1 MSGNTVERY
10 GGIWI
15 DKVNKLN
22 PVEFSDDLVTEK
34 RARDIGLDIVDKL
47 KTASIQIIS
56 AEVTG
61 VIYNEKDVE
70 KTEGVDERHIGC
82 IQVQCYPGFSLPT
95 DWVYPLEAN
104 IKKYPVYGEMV
115 AIICLGDQA
124 YYFNPVNLR
133 RSANH
138 NSVVGATDVGGK
150 RRKHDRDDYKEKL
163 KGFKPEPARP
173 TRQIAGDIVIDGRE
187 RQSIKLG
194 KNDNIQ
200 SKSGPVIKLRIAN
213 TEEDAQKIST
223 PKPENIVND
232 AASIYITEKEEIS
245 LTPARNV
252 NSNITP
258 ATHTGKQILID
269 ADKLIF
275 NTKEGNN
282 NNLGIY
288 SGYNLNLISKN
299 DSYIIGKRVYVGAEP
314 EAVGVQP
321 VVLGDALVEL
331 LYSMAR
337 VLEGAGVDLQSGTG
351 ISPLAGAPSIDPLK
365 QKAGATMKALFGSG
379 GEFSKANLKEALLS
393 KHVYVSK
400 QGK

>member
-1 MSGNTVERY
+1 MSSNTVERY

-34 RARDIGLDIVDKL
+34 RARDIGLDLVDKL

-70 KTEGVDERHIGC
+70 KNAGVNDRHIGC
-82 IQVQCYPGFSLPT
+82 IQVQCYPGFDLPT
-95 DWVYPLEAN
+95 DWIYPLEAN

-115 AIICLGDQA
+115 AIICLGDIA
-124 YYFNPVNLR
+124 YYFNPINVR
-133 RSANH
+133 RSSNH

-150 RRKHDRDDYKEKL
+150 RRKHDSKDYKEKL
-163 KGFKPEPARP
+163 KGFKPEPTRP
-173 TRQIAGDIVIDGRE
+173 TRQIAGDIVLDGRE

-194 KNDNIQ
+194 KNDNVEA
-200 SKSGPVIKLRIAN
+200 KSGPIIKLRIAN
-213 TEEDAQKIST
+213 TDTDDEKIDA

-232 AASIYITEKEEIS
+232 AGSIYILEKEEIR

-252 NSNITP
+252 NSEITP
-258 ATHTGKQILID
+258 STHTGKQILID
-269 ADKLIF
+269 YDKLVF

-282 NNLGIY
+282 NNVGIY

-299 DSYIIGKRVYVGAEP
+299 DSHIIGKRVYVGAEP

-321 VVLGDALVEL
+321 VVLGDALVDL
-331 LYSMAR
+331 LFYMAQA
-337 VLEGAGVDLQSGTG
+337 LESAGTDLQSGTG

-365 QKAGATMKALFGSG
+365 QKAGASMSSLFGSG
-379 GEFSKANLKEALLS
+379 GKFSKQNLKEALLS